1 MTARFA
7 RICDGILEAGWLA
20 AIILAPL
27 FFNTFSSR
35 IFEPDRISLVR
46 SLALVILAAWLVR
59 VALQPRPIDRPGLK
73 AFLRSPW
80 IWPVFFLVAS
90 LLLSTLLSIA
100 PRASWLGSYQ
110 RLQGAFS
117 MAAYLAI
124 FAALLANLR
133 QRAQV
138 ERLFTTLVLTSLP
151 ITLYGLLQRFN
162 LDPIQWGGDVSIRI
176 TSTLGNSIFIAAY
189 LIMVFPLTVLRI
201 IQAVQGLAE
210 AEKSAQSGPVWALRL
225 SGYTF
230 IAILQILA
238 MYFSG
243 SRGPALGW
251 LVSLFFMALMFT
263 ILARKRWATLA
274 VVGLTLLAA
283 LFLLVFNL
291 EGGPLEPLRS
301 SPAIGRFGQL
311 LNSESNSALVR
322 RYIWEGAARLVAPHQ
337 ALVYPD
343 GSTDRLNFLRPLVG
357 YGPESMFVAYNPFY
371 QPELG
376 QVEKRNAAPDRSH
389 NETWDSLVT
398 GGLLGAL
405 TYLWLFSSLFYFGLK
420 WLGLVPGPVAGRML
434 VGLLLAGG
442 LGGGA
447 FFSAWRGI
455 EYLGIGIPFGLLLG
469 LLGYVVLAG
478 WRTLAVP
485 PNLRSPSAWSSPAD
499 RYRVFSLVVLL
510 AGLLA
515 HFVEINFGISIGATR
530 LYFWVYLALLW
541 VIGVNFSAVQVLIK
555 PVNGV
560 ESLPSGQPAQI
571 TRSETSAS
579 ARPGAKGRARSAQA
593 NRKTA
598 RLTVSTLPF
607 ASLVWGGLIGIILSS
622 LGFSLVT
629 SQEGAR
635 SAGQILWSSLTR
647 LSDGSH
653 SLGILA
659 ILTATWLLACLLAA
673 SEESGETIAREPT
686 GGPVFFQHWGV
697 ILFSSL
703 VITLLFWLWHSAGLA
718 SIARSQPG
726 SVAEFMTQVARYGS
740 ELTKFYIYLFL
751 WVVGIGWWLSQID
764 RSSNFRTGSALSR
777 QKASPA
783 SGSLGAG
790 VAVLRLGALTGVFLA
805 GWLIVTANLRVVQA
819 DITFKLAESFN
830 RPGAYPLA
838 IEIYQRAN
846 QMAPNE
852 DYYYLFLGRAYLDQA
867 RSLTDAGQQTA
878 LFDQA
883 QRDLVKAQSLNPLN
897 PDHTANLARVYSL
910 WAAYTTDLQQQQ
922 ARLETSD
929 KYFRQALA
937 IAPNNVRL
945 WNEWAY
951 LADKQLDQP
960 EAARER
966 LERAL
971 AIDPSYDWTY
981 GQLGS
986 LAEGKAAQANTPTE
1000 ENYWLE
1006 EAINYYRQSLAIP
1019 GEAQLKYTYNLAL
1032 GGALTQLERLPEA
1045 IQAYQAALLAA
1056 PQSSSA
1062 WRVHETL
1069 ARLYALEG
1077 QLEPAR
1083 QSANT
1088 AFSLAPASEQPR
1100 LQTLLEQLTTAP

>member
-1 MTARFA
+1 MPARFA
-7 RICDGILEAGWLA
+7 RICDGIIEAGWLA
-20 AIILAPL
+20 AVILAPL

-35 IFEPDRISLVR
+35 IFEPDRISLIR
-46 SLALVILAAWLVR
+46 SLALVILAAWLAR
-59 VALQPRPIDRPGLK
+59 AALQARLPDRAGLK
-73 AFLRSPW
+73 GFFRAPW
-80 IWPVFFLVAS
+80 IWPALFLAAS

-100 PRASWLGSYQ
+100 PRASWWGSYQ

-138 ERLFTTLVLTSLP
+138 ERLLTTLVLTSLP
-151 ITLYGLLQRFN
+151 ITLYGLLQRFG

-189 LIMVFPLTVLRI
+189 LIMVFPLTVLRM
-201 IQAVQGLAE
+201 IQAIQSLSE
-210 AEKSAQSGPVWALRL
+210 AGKNAQSSLAWALRL

-230 IAILQILA
+230 IAILQVLA

-251 LVSLFFMALMFT
+251 LVSVFFMALMFAV
-263 ILARKRWATLA
+263 LAQKRWATLA
-274 VVGLTLLAA
+274 VVGLTVLAA

-291 EGGPLEPLRS
+291 EGGPLESLRS

-322 RYIWEGAARLVAPHQ
+322 RYIWEGAARLVAPHEP
-337 ALVYPD
+337 LVYPD
-343 GSTDRLNFLRPLVG
+343 GSTDRLNWLRPLVG

-405 TYLWLFSSLFYFGLK
+405 AYLWLFGSLFYHGLK
-420 WLGLVPGPVAGRML
+420 WLGLVAWPGWGRFL
-434 VGLLLAGG
+434 VGVLLAGG
-442 LGGGA
+442 LGGGVL
-447 FFSAWRGI
+447 FSAWRGI

-469 LLGYVVLAG
+469 LLGYIVLAG
-478 WRTLAVP
+478 WRALAKTP
-485 PNLRSPSAWSSPAD
+485 QSPAPSGWSTPAD
-499 RYRVFSLVVLL
+499 RYRFFSLVALL

-515 HFVEINFGISIGATR
+515 HFVEINFGISIGVTR

-541 VIGVNFSAVQVLIK
+541 WVGVYFPAMQASTR
-555 PVNGV
+555 PVDGV
-560 ESLPSGQPAQI
+560 EKPASGQPAQ
-571 TRSETSAS
+571 S
-579 ARPGAKGRARSAQA
+579 ARVEASGASKPGAKSRGRPTQA
-593 NRKTA
+593 NRKSA
-598 RLTVSTLPF
+598 RPAVTSLPV
-607 ASLVWGGLIGIILSS
+607 AGLVWGGLIGIILSS
-622 LGFSLVT
+622 LGFSLIT

-635 SAGQILWSSLTR
+635 SAGQVLAISLTQ
-647 LSDGSH
+647 LSDGSR
-653 SLGILA
+653 SLGVLA
-659 ILTATWLLACLLAA
+659 SLVFSWLLHSLLAA
-673 SEESGETIAREPT
+673 SEPGDETVPSNSSGRPAFLQRLAVT
-686 GGPVFFQHWGV
+686 
-697 ILFSSL
+697 LLSSL
-703 VITLLFWLWHSAGLA
+703 AVAVLFWLWHSAGLA

-726 SVAEFMTQVARYGS
+726 SVAEFMVQVARYGS
-740 ELTKFYIYLFL
+740 ELAKFYFYLFL
-751 WVVGIGWWLSQID
+751 LVFGIGWLLAQIG
-764 RSSNFRTGSALSR
+764 RPSVSWMESALPGQKTASTPIRTGGGLTA
-777 QKASPA
+777 
-783 SGSLGAG
+783 
-790 VAVLRLGALTGVFLA
+790 LRLGALVGVFLA
-805 GWLIVTANLRVVQA
+805 GWLIISANLRVVQA

-830 RPGAYPLA
+830 QPGAYPLA

-852 DYYYLFLGRAYLDQA
+852 DYYYLFLGRAYLEQA
-867 RSLTDAGQQTA
+867 RSLSDTAQQQA

-883 QRDLVKAQSLNPLN
+883 QRDLLTAQRLNPLN

-910 WAAYTTDLQQQQ
+910 WAAYTSDAQQQRE
-922 ARLETSD
+922 RLETSD
-929 KYFRQALA
+929 AYFSQALA
-937 IAPNNVRL
+937 ISPNNVRL

-960 EAARER
+960 EAAQER

-1000 ENYWLE
+1000 KIYWLE
-1006 EAINYYRQSLAIP
+1006 QAIDYYRQSIAIP

-1045 IQAYQAALLAA
+1045 IQAYQTALLAT
-1056 PQSSSA
+1056 PESSSA

-1077 QLEPAR
+1077 QLETAR

-1088 AFSLAPASEQPR
+1088 ALSLAPASEQAR
-1100 LQTLLEQLTTAP
+1100 LRTLLEQLNAAP

>member
-7 RICDGILEAGWLA
+7 RICDGIVEAGWLA
-20 AIILAPL
+20 AVILAPL

-46 SLALVILAAWLVR
+46 SLALVILAAWLAR
-59 VALQPRPIDRPGLK
+59 AALQPRPLDRSGLK
-73 AFLRSPW
+73 GFFRSPW
-80 IWPVFFLVAS
+80 IWPVFFLASS

-100 PRASWLGSYQ
+100 PRASWWGSYQ

-124 FAALLANLR
+124 FAALLVNLR

-138 ERLFTTLVLTSLP
+138 ERLLTTLVLTSLP

-189 LIMVFPLTVLRI
+189 LIMVFPLTVLRM
-201 IQAVQGLAE
+201 IQAIQ
-210 AEKSAQSGPVWALRL
+210 ALREVDKNGQPGL
-225 SGYTF
+225 VWVLRLAGFTF
-230 IAILQILA
+230 IAILQVLA

-251 LVSLFFMALMFT
+251 LVSVFFMALMFAV
-263 ILARKRWATLA
+263 LARKRWATLA
-274 VVGLTLLAA
+274 VVSLTLTAA

-291 EGGPLEPLRS
+291 EGGPLESLRS

-322 RYIWEGAARLVAPHQ
+322 RYIWEGAARLVAPHDP
-337 ALVYPD
+337 LIYPD
-343 GSTDRLNFLRPLVG
+343 GSTDRLNWLRPLVG

-405 TYLWLFSSLFYFGLK
+405 AYLWLFGSLFYYSLK
-420 WLGLVPGPVAGRML
+420 WLGLVAWQRWGSLL

-442 LGGGA
+442 VGGGA
-447 FFSAWRGI
+447 LFAAWRGI
-455 EYLGIGIPFGLLLG
+455 EYLGIGIPFGLLVG
-469 LLGYVVLAG
+469 LLGYVVLAS
-478 WRTLAVP
+478 WRSLAVDP
-485 PNLRSPSAWSSPAD
+485 KSPTLNTWSRSPD
-499 RYRVFSLVVLL
+499 RYRVFSLVPLL

-515 HFVEINFGISIGATR
+515 HFVEINFGISIGVTR

-541 VIGVNFSAVQVLIK
+541 WLGVYYPAVQASTR
-555 PVNGV
+555 PVEEV
-560 ESLPSGQPAQI
+560 ESPVYGQPAPSA
-571 TRSETSAS
+571 RLEAS
-579 ARPGAKGRARSAQA
+579 ATSKPGAKNRGRSTQA
-593 NRKTA
+593 NRKTT
-598 RLTVSTLPF
+598 RPVVSSLP
-607 ASLVWGGLIGIILSS
+607 ANGLVWGGLLGIIFSS
-622 LGFSLVT
+622 LGFSLIT
-629 SQEGAR
+629 NQEGAR
-635 SAGQILWSSLTR
+635 SALQILSISLTQ
-647 LSDGSH
+647 LSDGSR

-659 ILTATWLLACLLAA
+659 ILVFSWLFLSLLAA
-673 SEESGETIAREPT
+673 SEDGFEKNTRRP
-686 GGPVFFQHWGV
+686 GGGATFFQSWVV
-697 ILFSSL
+697 ILLGSS
-703 VITLLFWLWHSAGLA
+703 VVALLFWLWHSAGLA
-718 SIARSQPG
+718 SIARSQPS
-726 SVAEFMTQVARYGS
+726 SVAEFMVQVSRYGS
-740 ELTKFYIYLFL
+740 ELAKFYFYLL
-751 WVVGIGWWLSQID
+751 LLVVGLGWLLAQMD
-764 RSSNFRTGSALSR
+764 RPSGLGNGWGMTG
-777 QKASPA
+777 QKASPTPGQLWLSPSA
-783 SGSLGAG
+783 LRVGAFVG
-790 VAVLRLGALTGVFLA
+790 VVLA
-805 GWLIVTANLRVVQA
+805 GWLVITANLRVVQA

-830 RPGAYPLA
+830 QPGAYPLA

-867 RSLTDAGQQTA
+867 RSLSDSGQQQA

-910 WAAYTTDLQQQQ
+910 WAAYTSDVQQQRE
-922 ARLETSD
+922 RLETSD
-929 KYFRQALA
+929 TYFRQALA
-937 IAPNNVRL
+937 ISPNNVRL

-960 EAARER
+960 EAAQER

-986 LAEGKAAQANTPTE
+986 LAEGKSAQANTPTE
-1000 ENYWLE
+1000 KIYWLE
-1006 EAINYYRQSLAIP
+1006 QAVDYYRQSIAIP

-1032 GGALTQLERLPEA
+1032 GGALVQLERLPEA
-1045 IQAYQAALLAA
+1045 IQAYQTALLAY

-1069 ARLYALEG
+1069 ARLYALDG
-1077 QLEPAR
+1077 QLETAR

-1088 AFSLAPASEQPR
+1088 ALSLAPASEQSR
-1100 LQTLLEQLTTAP
+1100 LQTLLDQLNTAP